1 MFFNWLFKIVLFF
14 ELLSQNYCA
23 FLIEVI
29 QEEPGLLLIQEEIE
43 LSSNALI
50 ICKMVHFRSWNINL
64 LVVKK
69 KKKDMDSCKCS

>member
-50 ICKMVHFRSWNINL
+50 ICKMVHFRS
-64 LVVKK
+64 
-69 KKKDMDSCKCS
+69 